1 MTTPSRIPT
10 LSKRAASVWGSLFL
24 LVAALISFAVLD
36 TTAKRVTQA
45 VPPLMAV
52 WVLFLVQTVAC
63 TTFVWVRRGFS
74 SLKTAHLPLHILR
87 GALLLT
93 VQLLAIFSLMVLPVG
108 EFTAMAMTTPLM
120 VTLFAARVLGEHV
133 SVLRLL
139 LVTGGLTGTLIIVR
153 PGSGAFGWA
162 LLLPMALVAVNTVY
176 QLLTSRMART
186 EDAVSTLVYTSLTA
200 IALVSLP
207 LPWVWQPVSDPAIW
221 LGLLLMGL
229 AASSGNLLFILA
241 FERAPAAT
249 LMPYMY
255 LQIGF
260 GILGGWLVFAHVPDY
275 WALVG
280 MALVA
285 SCGVAGGLLTIHET
299 RARRVQLQPN

>member
-1 MTTPSRIPT
+1 M
-10 LSKRAASVWGSLFL
+10 LSFS
-24 LVAALISFAVLD
+24 VLD
-36 TTAKRVTQA
+36 TTAKRVTEA

-52 WVLFLVQTVAC
+52 WVLFLVQTVAS
-63 TTFVWVRRGFS
+63 TTFVWARRGFG
-74 SLKTAHLPLHILR
+74 SLKTAHLPLHLLR
-87 GALLLT
+87 GALLLA

-108 EFTAMAMTTPLM
+108 EFTAMAMTTPLL
-120 VTLFAARVLGEHV
+120 VTLFAARVLGDHV
-133 SVLRLL
+133 SLLRLL
-139 LVTGGLTGTLIIVR
+139 LVAGGLTGTLIIVR
-153 PGSGAFGWA
+153 PGSGTFGWE
-162 LLLPMALVAVNTVY
+162 LLLPMGLVAVNTVY

-200 IALVSLP
+200 IALVTLA
-207 LPWVWQPVSDPAIW
+207 LPWVWTPVSDPVIW

-229 AASSGNLLFILA
+229 AASSGNFLFILA

-260 GILGGWLVFAHVPDY
+260 GILGGWLVFAHVPDH

-285 SCGVAGGLLTIHET
+285 ACGVAGGLLTLHET
-299 RARRVQLQPN
+299 RARRVQLQPR